1 MRQYMQH
8 AIQLAKCAD
17 GQTGVNPLVGAVVVK
32 DDRVVGFGAH
42 LKAGEPHA
50 EVHAIRMA
58 GASAFGSTVYVT
70 LEPCSHHGKT
80 PPCAD
85 LLIESGVRRVVIA
98 MEDPNPLV
106 AGRGIKR
113 LKAAGIEVEVGL
125 LESEARALNPAFLRS
140 LETKRPYVIL
150 KTATSLDGK
159 VALDT
164 GESKWVTGTEARLD
178 VHALRANVDAVLTGI
193 GTVIADDPALTARLE
208 RPTEQ
213 PLRVVLDRELNV
225 PHASQLVRTANELPV
240 LVYTTSDDVSRREA
254 LESRGVE
261 LADYTTLERVLEELY
276 ARGIGRLLVE
286 AGPTLV
292 TSLLD
297 GGYIDEWVMYQSPRV
312 FGGKAGFYRSNHDG
326 PLEAIEQFDVR
337 SVETIGNDIKLV
349 MRKGEP
355 DVHRNR

>member
-1 MRQYMQH
+1 MKQYMQH

-32 DDRVVGFGAH
+32 DDRIVGFGAH

-50 EVHAIRMA
+50 EVHAIQMA
-58 GASAFGSTVYVT
+58 GASAYGSTVYVT

-106 AGRGIKR
+106 AGRGIAR

-125 LESEARALNPAFLRS
+125 LEREARALNPAFLRS

-159 VALDT
+159 VALET

-178 VHALRANVDAVLTGI
+178 VHTLRANVDAVLTGI
-193 GTVIADDPALTARLE
+193 GTVMADDPALTVRLD
-208 RPTEQ
+208 RPTGQ
-213 PLRVVLDRELNV
+213 PRRVVLDRELNV
-225 PHASQLVRTANELPV
+225 PHESQLVRTANEVPV
-240 LVYTTSDDVSRREA
+240 LVYTTSDDDARRAA

-261 LADYTTLERVLEELY
+261 LADYTTLEHVLEDLY
-276 ARGIGRLLVE
+276 ARGVGRLLIE

-312 FGGKAGFYRSNHDG
+312 FGGKAGFYRSHHDG
-326 PLEAIEQFDVR
+326 PLDAMEHFDIR

-349 MRKGEP
+349 MRKGES
-355 DVHRNR
+355 DVHGNR

>member
-113 LKAAGIEVEVGL
+113 LKAAGIDVEVGL

-140 LETKRPYVIL
+140 IETKRPYVIL

-159 VALDT
+159 VALDS
-164 GESKWVTGTEARLD
+164 GDSKWVTGTEARRD
-178 VHALRANVDAVLTGI
+178 VHELRATVDAIITGV
-193 GTVIADDPALTARLE
+193 GTVIADDPALTVRLDRE
-208 RPTEQ
+208 TTK
-213 PLRVVLDRELNV
+213 PLRVVLDRELRTSLS
-225 PHASQLVRTANELPV
+225 SQLVRTAPDIPV
-240 LVYTTSDDVSRREA
+240 LVYTMCDVEA
-254 LESRGVE
+254 KRDAFTERGVE
-261 LADYTTLERVLEELY
+261 LADYTTLDLVLQDLYDRGVGRVL
-276 ARGIGRLLVE
+276 IE

-292 TSLLD
+292 TSFLD
-297 GGYIDEWVMYQSPRV
+297 GRFVDEWVMYQSPRV
-312 FGGKAGFYRSNHDG
+312 FGGNGGVYRSNQTG
-326 PLEAIEQFDVR
+326 PLDAIDSFTVRTVKTVGTDV
-337 SVETIGNDIKLV
+337 KLV
-349 MRKGEP
+349 MRKGEAN
-355 DVHRNR
+355 VHGNR